1 MLVIDKMSRKPIY
14 EQLVEGLTREIVTGL
29 IGEGEQLPSIR
40 ELSVTLGV
48 NPNTVQKAL
57 LELDRLGVV
66 VSSPGRGVFVAE
78 RAVETIR
85 ERMTHRL
92 VEVVEIASELARAG
106 VDRAAVIA
114 AIERAYDSVESRKG
128 EKEV

>member
-14 EQLVEGLTREIVTGL
+14 EQLVEGIEREIVTGL
-29 IGEGEQLPSIR
+29 MKEGEQLPSIR

-48 NPNTVQKAL
+48 NPNTVQKAM

-78 RAVETIR
+78 NAVAVIRAGMSGRITE
-85 ERMTHRL
+85 MK
-92 VEVVEIASELARAG
+92 EIACELARAG
-106 VDRAAVIA
+106 VDRDAILRAVA
-114 AIERAYDSVESRKG
+114 EAYDSVNSK
-128 EKEV
+128 